1 MSFGEFIIT
10 YWKYI
15 LSASI
20 SGCFLLVNI
29 IQAIRTHDKS
39 KLKDAICRIPEIIR
53 IVEEMYGERG
63 ETPLPPLPNGT
74 ICADLWSLSKK
85 ATAETLLKT
94 QYGEKFVKKYISVF
108 DDAIEDI
115 LNTPQKKGGSN
126 DGISKENEER

>member
-53 IVEEMYGERG
+53 KVE
-63 ETPLPPLPNGT
+63 
-74 ICADLWSLSKK
+74 ALSSVFFANSTTTTAEYKSAYKK
-85 ATAETLLKT
+85 ATAESLLKAE
-94 QYGEKFVKKYISVF
+94 YGEKFVMKYISVF

>member
-1 MSFGEFIIT
+1 MTFTQFIIT

-15 LSASI
+15 LSALI

-29 IQAIRTHDKS
+29 IQAIRSKDKS

-53 IVEEMYGERG
+53 KVEQ
-63 ETPLPPLPNGT
+63 
-74 ICADLWSLSKK
+74 LSDVFFLVPGCDSTTTTAEYKSAYKK
-85 ATAETLLKT
+85 ATAEAMLKAE
-94 QYGEKFVKKYISVF
+94 YGEKFVMKYISVF